1 MEDVLVAPESLHPD
15 KLLKELQHLRS
26 NQVELEVDECSPV
39 DYLDIFIFPVLLPGL
54 DALIRQAI
62 EEKCFERK
70 RTKFNGLDFLTEWLY
85 RNNPRRTNHED
96 ISLESIPFVRSWLKD
111 HPRPTI
117 PLSLI
122 WSEEKAATVIQ
133 SYWRGFLVRKE
144 PEVQELRQY
153 QREMRGT
160 SGISIQISD
169 SILQMFKKSA

>member
-85 RNNPRRTNHED
+85 
-96 ISLESIPFVRSWLKD
+96 S
-111 HPRPTI
+111 PRPTI